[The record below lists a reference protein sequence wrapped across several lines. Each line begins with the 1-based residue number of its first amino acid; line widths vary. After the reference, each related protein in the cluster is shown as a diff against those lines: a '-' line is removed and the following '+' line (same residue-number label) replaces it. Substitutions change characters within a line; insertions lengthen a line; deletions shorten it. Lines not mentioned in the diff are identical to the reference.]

1 MQPLVKPLME
11 IVYSRRNSQQKILS
25 IFSSSLEN
33 CVSQKLFCIEP
44 FFSVLVTVSTKWL
57 TQKCRSKLKER
68 KWKENESAEDYFD
81 QVGMVHLGRCSG
93 AQVLRLQKSRSKLKE
108 RKSNENESAEDCLEA
123 GA

>member
-1 MQPLVKPLME
+1 MTHPKMSVKTE
-11 IVYSRRNSQQKILS
+11 GKKVEK
-25 IFSSSLEN
+25 
-33 CVSQKLFCIEP
+33 
-44 FFSVLVTVSTKWL
+44 
-57 TQKCRSKLKER
+57 
-68 KWKENESAEDYFD
+68 NESAEDYFD